1 MQEERKQS
9 LPPLEPAS
17 SLSRSRRRTYLG
29 LGVAMALLAGAVAAG
44 YYYSRPI
51 QEKYQG
57 ILAQWPALQQSVSA
71 MSVRMNALENNV
83 RAWAGDRQ
91 VLEGRMTKL
100 ESQAGQTLRA
110 AKKQAEETAL
120 ALERRLEARTNR
132 RLDAVESRVDQLDG
146 EQEAAQQQD
155 SARLARLEQDVAT
168 LRQDAT
174 RQIATVRH
182 EGRAELVQVDQKVAG
197 LGQRLDRN
205 RRDLDAV
212 SGELGR
218 ERVAFEVSKN
228 HSRELVPGI
237 SLGVTRTD
245 VRYRKFDGW
254 VWLLPDRRTVWVK
267 GQGAQQPVV
276 FYSKLD
282 HRPYELVITHVAGK
296 SVAGYLVTPRGK
308 QPEGTSISHLTPP
321 HD

>member
-17 SLSRSRRRTYLG
+17 SLSRSRRRKYLG
-29 LGVAMALLAGAVAAG
+29 LGIAMALLVGVVTAG

-51 QEKYQG
+51 QEKYQS

-71 MSVRMNALENNV
+71 TSARVNSLENDV
-83 RAWAGDRQ
+83 RAWAGDRR

-100 ESQAGQTLRA
+100 ESQAGQTLKA

-155 SARLARLEQDVAT
+155 SARLARLEQDVAA

-182 EGRAELVQVDQKVAG
+182 EGRAELVQVDQKV
-197 LGQRLDRN
+197 DRN

-212 SGELGR
+212 SDEVGR

-237 SLGVTRTD
+237 SLGLTRTD

-308 QPEGTSISHLTPP
+308 QPEGTPISHLTPP